1 MSILLERPLV
11 ELSRKNL
18 TICILD
24 DEADHVEL
32 TSKRLEAAGFPVS
45 GTTSAQEALQKVRSG
60 SCRVVVADMKM
71 PGMDGLAFLEK
82 ALQCDPGMF
91 VILMTGFY
99 AVDSAI
105 EAIKHGAYDYL
116 CKPIDYTRLL
126 KTLDD
131 LTDSFTRGLQIRDL
145 EDKLLDNLLFHGI
158 VGRSPAMLEVFELA
172 KKSRGTIPT
181 H

>member
-1 MSILLERPLV
+1 MSVLQERPLV

-18 TICILD
+18 SICILD

-32 TSKRLEAAGFPVS
+32 TSRRLEQAGFPVS
-45 GTTSAQEALQKVRSG
+45 GTTSAEEALQKVRSG
-60 SCRVVVADMKM
+60 SWRVVAADLKM

-82 ALQCDPGMF
+82 ALQFDPGMY
-91 VILMTGFY
+91 VILVTGFY
-99 AVDSAI
+99 AVDSAV

-131 LTDSFTRGLQIRDL
+131 RTDSFTRGLQIRDL
-145 EDKLLDNLLFHGI
+145 EDKLQDNLLFHGF
-158 VGRSPAMLEVFELA
+158 VGRSPAMLEVFDLA
-172 KKSRGTIPT
+172 KKIAR